1 MPYTN
6 KMINNWPLKIYKY
19 ILSQAKKHFSEKGL
33 TSFVSI
39 EKLLVVANHYGQ
51 SAGQVAEKQDEKEEA
66 RLKGNVRQGKFEKE
80 IVFSYWG
87 NFHFT
92 KQE

>member
-1 MPYTN
+1 MAPEN
-6 KMINNWPLKIYKY
+6 LQIYF
-19 ILSQAKKHFSEKGL
+19 IAGKKHFSEKSL

-39 EKLLVVANHYGQ
+39 EKLLLVANHYGQ